1 MVHASNKTKLGL
13 AACAALFMLIWLNCV
28 AAYVW
33 GVLCFAPRA
42 SKGVVHVAS
51 AAEDDEDEW
60 QDMTNSTKRGTK
72 KKKASRAVVEEEV
85 DAVDEEEMGG
95 YEDATTTV
103 DEVQAVEAAP
113 AEATATPIKDTVQAA
128 AANGGGGE
136 ETPAE
141 QRRKR
146 RMEQAEQRLRDAMS
160 IASPVPPADAPPPG
174 VQQPNRAW
182 SGMD

>member
-42 SKGVVHVAS
+42 SKRVVHVAS

-85 DAVDEEEMGG
+85 EDAVDEEEMGG

-103 DEVQAVEAAP
+103 EGEVQAVVEAAP
-113 AEATATPIKDTVQAA
+113 AEATATPIKDTVQAV

-136 ETPAE
+136 
-141 QRRKR
+141 
-146 RMEQAEQRLRDAMS
+146 
-160 IASPVPPADAPPPG
+160 G
-174 VQQPNRAW
+174 C
-182 SGMD
+182 